1 MVVGNP
7 VVVEFGPSFPVAVAG
22 RRTGVE
28 AGRQMW
34 PALGNFRSL
43 A

>member
-1 MVVGNP
+1 MGNP
-7 VVVEFGPSFPVAVAG
+7 VVVEFGPSFPVAVAS
-22 RRTGVE
+22 RHREVE
-28 AGRQMW
+28 AGRQTW